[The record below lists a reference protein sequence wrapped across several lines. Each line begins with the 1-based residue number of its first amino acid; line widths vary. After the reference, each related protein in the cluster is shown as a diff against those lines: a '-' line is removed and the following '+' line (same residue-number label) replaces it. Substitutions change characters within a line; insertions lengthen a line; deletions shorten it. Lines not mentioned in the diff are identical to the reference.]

1 MTDDDRLYLGH
12 TADRIGRIER
22 YTVDGRD
29 AFLASTLVQ
38 DAVVQSFTVIGE
50 AVKQLSDDA
59 RRREPDIP
67 WRRIAGFRDVLIHD
81 YVAVDLDLVWST
93 AIESL
98 PVLKTAVAR
107 LRR

>member
-12 TADRIGRIER
+12 IADRIGRIER

-38 DAVVQSFTVIGE
+38 DAVIQSFTVIGE

-59 RRREPDIP
+59 RRPEPDIP
-67 WRRIAGFRDVLIHD
+67 WRRIAGFRDVLIR
-81 YVAVDLDLVWST
+81 AVDLDLVWST